1 MESIEEIENV
11 VQNPEK
17 KVLLSKCISNEF
29 DLVESSYVIDSTV
42 YWGSKSYS
50 SNVVGRFNRFVE
62 GSYMKVNENKE
73 YYGDLIRCNNGKV
86 IYHYG
91 IGFTL

>member
-42 YWGSKSYS
+42 YWGSKS
-50 SNVVGRFNRFVE
+50 
-62 GSYMKVNENKE
+62 
-73 YYGDLIRCNNGKV
+73 
-86 IYHYG
+86 
-91 IGFTL
+91 